1 MKNWLET
8 QKTLDKARGEI
19 LRFTNGNMAAA
30 DKAVRLAV
38 YSASGQVKGIDE
50 LDDLRLAQ
58 LVLRMFI
65 EGGE

>member
-1 MKNWLET
+1 MKNWLDT
-8 QKTLDKARGEI
+8 QKTLDKARGEM
-19 LRFTNGNMAAA
+19 LQFTNGNMAAA

-38 YSASGQVKGIDE
+38 YGVTGSHKGVDE
-50 LDDLRLAQ
+50 LDNSQIAK

>member
-1 MKNWLET
+1 MKNWLDT
-8 QKTLDKARGEI
+8 QKTLDSARGEM
-19 LRFTNGNMAAA
+19 LKFTGNNMAAA

-58 LVLRMFI
+58 FVLRIFL